1 MIYLPWIRLLFL
13 SSHSFRFPTGLC
25 LLTSMPRGVLKENLP
40 EKVCVSCKRPFNWRK
55 KWERCWDEVTTCSK
69 SCNAKRRENI
79 KLTRLDMAGYLP
91 DGQEQEEIMTKAVED
106 VPTEEE
112 GCASVESQ
120 LKITTKASNDDFDSN
135 EDEDRAGKGGKE
147 SSVVEVPPSPAI
159 GSREWRK
166 AQRKTAKA
174 QQRERREG
182 FSADTNDV
190 GRKSCDLCARKV
202 DLLIR
207 CTVDVSKQWRMV
219 CGKCWHGVSGG
230 VPDGDADHPHYTYG
244 GLWKNRSRSVA

>member
-1 MIYLPWIRLLFL
+1 M
-13 SSHSFRFPTGLC
+13 
-25 LLTSMPRGVLKENLP
+25 
-40 EKVCVSCKRPFNWRK
+40 
-55 KWERCWDEVTTCSK
+55 
-69 SCNAKRRENI
+69 

-91 DGQEQEEIMTKAVED
+91 DAQEQEEIMTKAVED

-112 GCASVESQ
+112 GCASLESQ

-135 EDEDRAGKGGKE
+135 EDEDRAGKGDKE

-182 FSADTNDV
+182 SYTDTNDV

-207 CTVDVSKQWRMV
+207 CTIDVSKQWRMV
-219 CGKCWHGVSGG
+219 CGKCWHVVSGG